1 MTKPTR
7 YRRVTGGAGEAYTY
21 DLNGNR
27 TNGGYAT
34 GVDNRLTSDGTYSY
48 LYDDEGNRQ
57 SRTNI
62 VTNAVDEYAWDYRNR
77 LTGIVSKTSS
87 TGTITQTVSY
97 E

>member
-1 MTKPTR
+1 
-7 YRRVTGGAGEAYTY
+7 
-21 DLNGNR
+21 LNGNR